1 MSAPAAPAP
10 KSHRPTRN
18 PGWETPVSQGR
29 ARRPAHLCPPGTA
42 QACSSW
48 GAGGGGRSV
57 QGDLLMLQQGCRG
70 LCAEDSGRQ
79 ESVGTAPQPTCL
91 LSRVHTTVTDSLPAQ
106 ATLRTVGGWGECPL
120 QCLEGEDGFSF
131 LFLWWPFRGR
141 GSSRARD
148 QIGSWPTLGPN
159 SLEEEG
165 RRGMDGKVFTLGAFR
180 PLC

>member
-106 ATLRTVGGWGECPL
+106 ATLRTVGGVGGVPAAVPRGGRWIF
-120 QCLEGEDGFSF
+120 FSF
-131 LFLWWPFRGR
+131 PLVAVPRQRELPGQGPDRFLAHFR
-141 GSSRARD
+141 SKL
-148 QIGSWPTLGPN
+148 P
-159 SLEEEG
+159 
-165 RRGMDGKVFTLGAFR
+165 
-180 PLC
+180 